1 MFELK
6 IEPRA
11 GSMYKDDNDRII
23 SSIKNGR
30 DRKLQSVLR
39 DAERDN
45 KKLYIEK
52 RFVDARHGKAKVI
65 FRFDFIT
72 AEEEQARRDSLI
84 KDTLP
89 YLGKKFNSG
98 TDRPVIVGFGPAGI
112 FAALVLARYGL
123 KPIVIERGS
132 AMAQRIKDVDSF
144 RAGSSMINPEN
155 NIQFGEGGAGT
166 FSDGKLYTG
175 LSSGIK
181 GFVADVFVSHG
192 ADKSILY
199 DSHPHIGTDRLRD
212 VIVSIREEIISLGGE
227 VFFDTRLTSIE
238 HSNGL
243 VTGITVANNGSSRQ
257 IACSNVILAVGNS
270 SRDTFRHLYSSDV
283 QMESKPFAIGVRI
296 EHKRRDIDMSQY
308 GIDTADTSDLTAAN
322 YKLVVETSNGRKL
335 YTFCMC
341 PGGEVINGIS
351 GDGQCVV
358 NGMSLFARDNE
369 NSNSALL
376 VPVDS
381 SDFGDGVLAGLEY
394 QELLERKA
402 FEATGD
408 CKKIPVT
415 KYKDL
420 KTGETDDFEYIKPTV
435 KPGYKAC
442 AFDKIFDEEI
452 IDTIDE
458 GIRLMGKKIKGFD
471 NPDSVLSAV
480 ESRSSSPVRI
490 VRDRDTR
497 VSVSLKGLYPAGEGA
512 GYAGGI
518 MSSAIDGINCA
529 NSLSFSLINK

>member
-6 IEPRA
+6 IDPKP
-11 GSMYKDDNDRII
+11 GSNCKD
-23 SSIKNGR
+23 
-30 DRKLQSVLR
+30 
-39 DAERDN
+39 DAERIIQAIRSGRD
-45 KKLYIEK
+45 KKLLSILDKALRDKKRLHIEK

-65 FRFDFIT
+65 FRFDFLTEDEELKRHT
-72 AEEEQARRDSLI
+72 ALI
-84 KDTLP
+84 SDTMP
-89 YLGKKFNSG
+89 YLGKKFIALA
-98 TDRPVIVGFGPAGI
+98 DRPVIVGFGPAGI
-112 FAALVLARYGL
+112 FAALILARYGL
-123 KPIVIERGS
+123 RPVIIERGS
-132 AMAQRIKDVDSF
+132 AMAQRIRDVDSF
-144 RAGSSMINPEN
+144 RSGSSMINPEN

-181 GFVADVFVSHG
+181 GFVADVFVRHG

-212 VIVSIREEIISLGGE
+212 VIVSIREEIIKLGGE
-227 VFFDTRLTSIE
+227 IFFDTRLTSIE
-238 HSNGL
+238 QTDGKI
-243 VTGITVANNGSSRQ
+243 TGITVENNSVSRQ
-257 IACSNVILAVGNS
+257 IRCSNVILAVGNS
-270 SRDTFRHLYSSDV
+270 SRDTFRHLYSSDIR
-283 QMESKPFAIGVRI
+283 MESKPFAVGVRI

-308 GIDTADTSDLTAAN
+308 GMDTADTSDLSAAN

-381 SDFGDGVLAGLEY
+381 NDFGDGVLAGLEY
-394 QELLERKA
+394 QEQLEHRA
-402 FEATGD
+402 YEATGD
-408 CKKIPVT
+408 CRKIPVT

-420 KTGETDDFEYIKPTV
+420 KGGMTGSFDYIKPSV
-435 KPGYKAC
+435 KPGYKTC
-442 AFDKIFDEEI
+442 AFDGIFDSNVLN
-452 IDTIDE
+452 TIDE

-490 VRDRDTR
+490 VREKDTR
-497 VSVSLKGLYPAGEGA
+497 ESVSLKGLYPAGEGA

-529 NSLSFSLINK
+529 NSLAFSLIKM